1 MVSISGTTTS
11 IGLVR
16 GITEARQD
24 LLDLQRQLG
33 SGRRSETYGGLGQ
46 GGTTSIALRSRISEV
61 NAFKATIETVE
72 LRMSMVQPALQR
84 MAEIHQDNL
93 SQIRADPLDVGPA
106 DQSTSQVLAR
116 GEFDELVNLL
126 RTEVD
131 GRYLFGGRQTDRAPV
146 EPGSVLLDGDGTR
159 AGLNQLISER
169 RQADLG
175 ADGRGRLTI
184 GPAVG
189 ASLTIAED
197 GAHPFGLKIASATS
211 TVTGAT
217 VTNTAGPPD
226 STQIDFAA
234 LPNAGEAVTLTLDL
248 PDGTQTTVTLTASAD
263 GSGTNEF
270 AIGADPAATI
280 ANLQAAAISAIEY
293 QSSTKLHA
301 ASAVTTADDFFNAA
315 GNPPQRVTGPP
326 FNSATV
332 LAAGSATDTVVWYSG
347 ETGGDPR
354 NSVAARVDD
363 SITVGYGVRA
373 NEDAFRTTLKALAV
387 YGTET
392 FDRTDPVQLERQ
404 RDLQSRIVADLT
416 VNPGEQDVQSVQAK
430 LVSVEATISK
440 AKERHVQM
448 EGIAQATVNDI
459 ESIDQNE
466 VAISVLALQ
475 TRLQASY
482 ETTSIISQ
490 LRLVNFL

>member
-1 MVSISGTTTS
+1 MVSISGNTSS

-16 GITEARQD
+16 GIAEARQD

-33 SGRRSETYGGLGQ
+33 SGRRSETYGGLAQ
-46 GGTTSIALRSRISEV
+46 GGTTSIALRSRVTQV
-61 NAFKATIETVE
+61 NAFQATIESVQ
-72 LRMSMVQPALQR
+72 LRLSLVQPALQR

-93 SQIRADPLDVGPA
+93 SQIRADNLDVGPV
-106 DQSTSQVLAR
+106 DQTTSQVIAR

-131 GRYLFGGRQTDRAPV
+131 GRYLFAGRETDTPPV
-146 EPGSVLLDGDGTR
+146 ETASVILDGDGTR

-184 GPAVG
+184 GPAAG

-197 GAHPFGLKIASATS
+197 GAHPFGFKIAAASS
-211 TVTGAT
+211 TVTGVT

-226 STQIDFAA
+226 STQIDFAG
-234 LPNAGEAVTLTLDL
+234 LPNAGESVTLTLDL
-248 PDGTQTTVTLTASAD
+248 PDGTQTTVTLTASVD
-263 GSGTNEF
+263 GAGDSEF
-270 AIGADPAATI
+270 AIGANPAATI
-280 ANLQAAAISAIEY
+280 ANLEAAAIGAIEHEA
-293 QSSTKLHA
+293 STKLHA
-301 ASAVTTADDFFNAA
+301 ASAVATADDFFDAA

-326 FNSATV
+326 FNTATV
-332 LAAGSATDTVVWYSG
+332 LAAGSATDTVVWYTG
-347 ETGGDPR
+347 EVGGDPR

-373 NEDAFRTTLKALAV
+373 NEDAFRVTLKSLAV
-387 YGTET
+387 YGAET

-404 RDLQSRIVADLT
+404 RQLQSRVVGDLT
-416 VNPGEQDVQSVQAK
+416 VNPGEQSIQSIQAK
-430 LVSVEATISK
+430 LVSTESTLAR
-440 AKERHVQM
+440 AKERHVQTA
-448 EGIAQATVNDI
+448 GLAQAAVDRI

-475 TRLQASY
+475 TRLQAAY